1 MQGLLNYH
9 PQPVSDLGRIGRKM
23 EGCCVDMRTDAAA
36 ATTERIHSKY
46 ESMSRGQQ
54 RLADFVL
61 QNAPE
66 VAMMSS
72 SELASAMKMS
82 ESSVVRFAQLLG
94 YQGYPSMR
102 QQLQSEVLSQF
113 RSSERVAAMVHSQ
126 SPEGGPLATIVGE
139 TNRHLQ
145 QLLMNVS
152 EAQVAEA
159 VDRIMRARKVI
170 LFGDGAPASLTVLAD
185 FWLSRLGCDTVRVNQ
200 TGRRLF
206 DEIFQ
211 AGAGDLAIV
220 LAFRSVNREAMA
232 VLQHLDT
239 QGGEAILITDL
250 VNSRMHPLATQVF
263 LVQRGPMDAFR
274 PLGAALALVDALI
287 LGVMLA
293 KGDDAVE
300 QLSRLDALRRRY
312 DWL

>member
-1 MQGLLNYH
+1 
-9 PQPVSDLGRIGRKM
+9 
-23 EGCCVDMRTDAAA
+23 MRTDATT
-36 ATTERIHSKY
+36 ATTTECIHSKY

-72 SELASAMKMS
+72 AELASAMQMS

-145 QLLMNVS
+145 QLLLNVS

-159 VDRIMRARKVI
+159 VDRILRAGKVI

-206 DEIFQ
+206 DQIFQ

-232 VLQHLDT
+232 VLEHLNA

-300 QLSRLDALRRRY
+300 RLSRLDALRRRY